1 LAYPTDNPN
10 PSHDLADLHALQAG
24 SEAALNRLVE
34 RWQKPLFGFAWRYVH
49 NTEDARDLAAET
61 MVRLYQHR
69 ARLAADSNVSAWLFT
84 TLANLCRNHH
94 RWRER
99 HPSASLEQSVASG
112 EQSSETPNPA
122 ATLEQKETLDAL
134 AAAIDRLPHDLK
146 VTLLLHHY
154 ERLSYQDIGEVTG
167 CSERGVETR
176 LYRARQRLRGDLM
189 EKSPEGKSRGFG
201 S

>member
-1 LAYPTDNPN
+1 
-10 PSHDLADLHALQAG
+10 
-24 SEAALNRLVE
+24 
-34 RWQKPLFGFAWRYVH
+34 
-49 NTEDARDLAAET
+49 
-61 MVRLYQHR
+61 
-69 ARLAADSNVSAWLFT
+69 
-84 TLANLCRNHH
+84 
-94 RWRER
+94 
-99 HPSASLEQSVASG
+99 LEQSVASG

-189 EKSPEGKSRGFG
+189 EKSQEGKSRGFG